1 MRYWALWTLLKLA
14 EDGKLINSW
23 FNYLSMIVTKLKLRN
38 NLLTGKFVKMM
49 IQDGKMK
56 SMDDLS
62 AAASE
67 DNCSKC
73 SLELQELWDIL
84 SKKFNR

>member
-1 MRYWALWTLLKLA
+1 
-14 EDGKLINSW
+14 
-23 FNYLSMIVTKLKLRN
+23 MIVTQLKLRN

-49 IQDGKMK
+49 IQDGKLK
-56 SMDDLS
+56 SLDDLS
-62 AAASE
+62 TAASE

-73 SLELQELWDIL
+73 SLELQKLWDIF